1 MFKELE
7 QRNAFGDISIINVK
21 LSFESKVT
29 RIFYEKEFQ
38 HSIKKTSPLTFHII
52 LEKKYEP
59 HHNAPPIQ
67 ITALKSSSRVT

>member
-38 HSIKKTSPLTFHII
+38 HSIKKTSPLPFHVL
-52 LEKKYEP
+52 LEKNVP
-59 HHNAPPIQ
+59 HHNAPQIQ
-67 ITALKSSSRVT
+67 ITALKSSIRVT